1 MKALVFGASKE
12 ALRKRQE
19 ERAAKA
25 GSLDGLQASG
35 GEPRNRL
42 LSNLE
47 LSPVALTQV
56 PDARPLRADWVV
68 TKPLLA
74 GICGSDTKQVLLD
87 FGEDDMDSPLMAFCS
102 FPQVLG
108 HEVVAEVVELGP
120 EATGLEKGQRVVLN
134 PWLTCLPRG
143 LAPCPACKDGDLS
156 LCWSFT
162 KGEISPGLHTG
173 VSRDATGGFAE
184 LMPAHCSML
193 FAVPEELSDEQGVLA
208 DPVSVSLHSVTRHP
222 PSPDAKCVVYGA
234 GALGLAAIGLLRSL
248 YPSVEIASVA
258 RFPAQKHLAKSFGA
272 SLVVD
277 SENPLEV
284 IETLAKWSG
293 GVLHPIGQGLPM
305 THPGGVDVVYDTI
318 GKPETLAVASRI
330 LRSRGTLVKSGVHA
344 PSRWEWSPLYFKEIT
359 YVGSNAFGLE
369 TVEGKRAHAI
379 EHYLDL
385 VRSRRIDLTPMITHH
400 FSLDDWELAFA
411 ALATQ
416 EQSGAVKVL
425 IDHRSPS
432 RSISDAGRDPVT

>member
-1 MKALVFGASKE
+1 MKALVFGAPKQELEKRRRVKAAIPQSVIPEASKG
-12 ALRKRQE
+12 A
-19 ERAAKA
+19 
-25 GSLDGLQASG
+25 
-35 GEPRNRL
+35 NWL
-42 LSNLE
+42 LSNLAI
-47 LSPVALTQV
+47 SPVALMEV

-74 GICGSDTKQVLLD
+74 GICGSDSKQVLLD
-87 FGEDDMDSPLMAFCS
+87 FGEDDLDSPLMAFCS
-102 FPQVLG
+102 FPQILG
-108 HEVVAEVVELGP
+108 HEVVAEVIELGP
-120 EATGLEKGQRVVLN
+120 KATGLEEGQRVVLN

-143 LAPCPACKDGDLS
+143 LPSCPACRAGDLS

-193 FAVPEELSDEQGVLA
+193 FVVPEELSDEEAVLA
-208 DPVSVSLHSVTRHP
+208 DPVSVSLHSITRHP

-234 GALGLAAIGLLRSL
+234 GALGLAAIGLLRAL
-248 YPSVEIASVA
+248 YPTVEIAAVA
-258 RFPAQKHLAKSFGA
+258 RFRAQQQLAKSLGA

-284 IETLAKWSG
+284 IEILAKWSG

-318 GKPETLAVASRI
+318 GKPETLAVGSRV
-330 LRSRGTLVKSGVHA
+330 LKSRGTLVKSGVHA

-359 YVGSNAFGLE
+359 YVGSNAFGME

-385 VRSRRIDLTPMITHH
+385 VKTGRIDFTPIITHY
-400 FSLDDWELAFA
+400 FSLEDWELAFS
-411 ALATQ
+411 ALAVQ
-416 EQSGAVKVL
+416 GQSGAVKVL
-425 IDHRSPS
+425 IDHRTPS
-432 RSISDAGRDPVT
+432 LPATKALQDAREP